1 MEQATHL
8 HGTHVSGQSW
18 LITDSGRNTTEQ
30 GRHLGTGLSESENV
44 VNEEQHVLTLL
55 VAEVLGDGEA
65 GESDSGTGAG
75 GLVHLTVDEGDLE
88 ETQATPG

>member
-8 HGTHVSGQSW
+8 HGTHVSGQGG
-18 LITDSGRNTTEQ
+18 LVTDSRRDTTEQ
-30 GRHLGTGLSESENV
+30 SGHLGTGLSESENV